1 MFYALFNSKIKSLG
15 LIYTYFI
22 IHSFSTLSRLRTF
35 AMMSDAL
42 YRSRL
47 SSSGY

>member
-1 MFYALFNSKIKSLG
+1 MHDE
-15 LIYTYFI
+15 YTYFI
-22 IHSFSTLSRLRTF
+22 LHVQGFSMLSRLRMF

-42 YRSRL
+42 YRSRC